1 MMEVRVEL
9 NGGDFTIGS
18 AVRVALPH
26 SEYHKAT
33 IVPRDALVLRKSSTF
48 IYPIDSENMAQQ
60 VVVKTGIGAGEYI
73 EVFGKIDIVGK
84 IDIEYTVVVRGADGA
99 FFRQSITIGFNHMFA
114 HAVGIK
120 H

>member
-1 MMEVRVEL
+1 VPNDIRMMEVRVEL
-9 NGGDFTIGS
+9 NGGDFAIGS
-18 AVRVALPH
+18 VVRVDLPH

-48 IYPIDSENMAQQ
+48 IYPIDSEDMAQQ
-60 VVVKTGIGAGEYI
+60 VAVKTGIGAGEYI
-73 EVFGKIDIVGK
+73 EVFGKIDIQ
-84 IDIEYTVVVRGADGA
+84 YTVIVRGTNGA